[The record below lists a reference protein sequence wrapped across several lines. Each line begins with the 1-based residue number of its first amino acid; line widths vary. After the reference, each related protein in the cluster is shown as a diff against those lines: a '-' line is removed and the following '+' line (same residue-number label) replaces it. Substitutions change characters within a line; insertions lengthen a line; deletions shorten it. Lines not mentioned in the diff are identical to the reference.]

1 MKLCMYSTLVRL
13 IVANVFFYHANE
25 QGTKRTDR
33 RVNSIYSHVIF
44 VRLLGTEA
52 ECEIV

>member
-1 MKLCMYSTLVRL
+1 MLLRL

-25 QGTKRTDR
+25 QGTKRTEK
-33 RVNSIYSHVIF
+33 RVNSVYCYVIF
-44 VRLLGTEA
+44 VRFLGTEA

>member
-1 MKLCMYSTLVRL
+1 MYSSLLRL
-13 IVANVFFYHANE
+13 IVTNVFFYYANE
-25 QGTKRTDR
+25 QGTERTDR
-33 RVNSIYSHVIF
+33 RVNSIYSCVIF